1 MKIVIK
7 NIIVLAFF
15 CGLVACDSM
24 NSIHEEYLDR
34 GEEIYTGVIDSL
46 KAYPGNERVKF
57 TWEINADPRI
67 TKTVIYWNDSADSVI
82 VEVNRTQP
90 GVMQMETILSLPEDS
105 YIFKFVTNDDEGH
118 KSLSVE
124 KTVEIYGPDYAA
136 MLRNREIKSIT
147 APEEGGILLTWGA
160 IEDATLIHTM
170 ISYTDYSNPSHPEK
184 VEVMIE
190 NNVSEWNLANVK
202 EGDEILVSSVYQPED
217 CLDMFNAK
225 ATVYHIPARE

>member
-67 TKTVIYWNDSADSVI
+67 TKTVIYWNDSADSAI
-82 VEVNRTQP
+82 VEVNRTQA
-90 GVMQMETILSLPEDS
+90 GVMQMETTLNLPESS
-105 YIFKFVTNDDEGH
+105 YIFRFVTKDDEGH

-124 KTVEIYGPDYAA
+124 KTVEIYGPDYVA

-147 APEEGGILLTWGA
+147 TPEEGGILLKWGA
-160 IEDATLIHTM
+160 IEDATLIHTI
-170 ISYTDYSNPSHPEK
+170 ISYTDYSNPSNPRK

-202 EGDEILVSSVYQPED
+202 EGDELLVSSVYQPED
-217 CLDMFNAK
+217 CLDIFNAK